1 MSVDER
7 TNLRLKE
14 TLKETEAA
22 AGAEPQVIRIVL
34 TGGPC
39 AGKTTALS
47 WIKNEFGRRGYRVLI
62 VPETA
67 TELLTGGV
75 APWTCSSNLQY
86 QVFQMHLQLEKERIF
101 TEASSG
107 MKADKV
113 LIICDRG
120 ALDNKAYMDDQEFEI
135 VLNKLG
141 LSEVELR
148 DTYDAVFHLVTAA
161 KGAEEAYTT
170 SNNQA
175 RTETVEEAVRIDE
188 RIVAAWTG
196 HPHLRII
203 DNSTGFEA
211 KLRRLLSEITAFLG
225 EPVSMQIQ
233 RKYLIRFPD
242 LAWLEQQESCKRV
255 EIIQTYLYSADDEE
269 IRVRQR
275 GVDGHFVYY
284 ETKKRKINGVKRYII
299 ERRLSYEE
307 YLTCLLDADVQ
318 RRPVRKTRYCL
329 TWENQYYEI
338 DVYPFWKDRA
348 VLEIELQQEDLEIR
362 IPDQLNVIR
371 EITDEDAYKNA
382 AISIKI
388 PEEEI

>member
-1 MSVDER
+1 MEIIMSVDER

-120 ALDNKAYMDDQEFEI
+120 ALDNKAYMDDQEFERSRAS
-135 VLNKLG
+135 G
-141 LSEVELR
+141 
-148 DTYDAVFHLVTAA
+148 
-161 KGAEEAYTT
+161 
-170 SNNQA
+170 
-175 RTETVEEAVRIDE
+175 
-188 RIVAAWTG
+188 
-196 HPHLRII
+196 
-203 DNSTGFEA
+203 
-211 KLRRLLSEITAFLG
+211 
-225 EPVSMQIQ
+225 
-233 RKYLIRFPD
+233 YL
-242 LAWLEQQESCKRV
+242 
-255 EIIQTYLYSADDEE
+255 
-269 IRVRQR
+269 
-275 GVDGHFVYY
+275 
-284 ETKKRKINGVKRYII
+284 
-299 ERRLSYEE
+299 
-307 YLTCLLDADVQ
+307 
-318 RRPVRKTRYCL
+318 
-329 TWENQYYEI
+329 
-338 DVYPFWKDRA
+338 
-348 VLEIELQQEDLEIR
+348 
-362 IPDQLNVIR
+362 
-371 EITDEDAYKNA
+371 
-382 AISIKI
+382 
-388 PEEEI
+388 